1 MISIGK
7 ESFFI
12 SIKKPTLINQ
22 FFTHSLHAKHN
33 NITFNTYTGTV
44 TEIIRSEHMS
54 IELKNIAK
62 TYDNKNWILKDINT
76 KIETG
81 EFFAIVGPSGCGKS
95 TLLRMI
101 AGLIP
106 ISSGDLQIDN
116 RSVINLPPRERN
128 LTMVFQDYALFPFL
142 DVEANV
148 GFGLKARKMPEL
160 KIKKRVAHAL
170 ELVDLTALK
179 TRKPRELSGGQRQ
192 RVALARAIAS
202 DAKICLM
209 DEPLSN
215 LDAQLR
221 GKMRSEIREL
231 QQRLGLT
238 LIYVTHDQIEAMTMA
253 DRIMVLN
260 NQQVQQVGSPLDI
273 YQHPSNSF
281 VGTFFGTPQMN
292 ILKAH
297 CPHTHN
303 QQLII
308 DPFLTFQSPL
318 DLPAGDYFVGVRPVD
333 FDLTTHVTR
342 TNAFVRS
349 VEYLGN
355 EFIIYIKLDDSAE
368 IRVVTSEKI
377 DLNSNERVL
386 IRPKNKFFIFDHSG
400 KTISFMKGVQNN
412 GRTSK
417 QETQA
422 IIQ

>member
-1 MISIGK
+1 
-7 ESFFI
+7 
-12 SIKKPTLINQ
+12 
-22 FFTHSLHAKHN
+22 
-33 NITFNTYTGTV
+33 
-44 TEIIRSEHMS
+44 MS

-368 IRVVTSEKI
+368 IRVVTSEKL